1 MFLILSPDWICHE
14 LLVNNYSSSELC
26 EELANRLQIVT
37 DLSIFTDSPLFLL
50 VFTSRE
56 KMSAIVS
63 CYKHIQTFA
72 NKSFYIY
79 GLLSEHSVHT
89 SVRFGW
95 QVHYMLFVEVSTL
108 YGEQGLQA
116 VREQQCGLGLDNR
129 KLTKRRQEIK
139 TKIHSIEEAHRFFN
153 KFIQG
158 RVD

>member
-89 SVRFGW
+89 SVRYW
-95 QVHYMLFVEVSTL
+95 LTSSLH
-108 YGEQGLQA
+108 A
-116 VREQQCGLGLDNR
+116 VRRSVHTLRRTRLASCSRTAVWTRIRQQKINKKETRNKNKNTFNR
-129 KLTKRRQEIK
+129 GSSQI
-139 TKIHSIEEAHRFFN
+139 F
-153 KFIQG
+153 Q
-158 RVD
+158 